1 MSVIITYQEVYE
13 KLESRKSELM
23 KYDCIVGISRDWTVP
38 ATMLSY
44 ILHKP
49 LFIANVNRVTK
60 KVQINGKPF
69 WKVLIVDDV
78 YRTWWTVNTLRR
90 KVKWDVLV
98 LACDY
103 NADIQYKIFNWKEFY
118 IFEWEKADREETYEV
133 WYDLDGILCRDLKKS
148 EHRLTKFPKIWVW
161 YRSKFKLLFKPPEDA
176 VIITWRPE
184 CDEEIT
190 LKWLRKN
197 WVYNRVQFNNA
208 MPSFDTII
216 KNKVWW
222 IKRFKIKTYYESE
235 EAQVKEIQK
244 QVKGCKVLLFKHSS
258 ND

>member
-1 MSVIITYQEVYE
+1 MSLITYQEVYK
-13 KLESRKSELM
+13 KLEKMRFDLM
-23 KYDCIVGISRDWTVP
+23 KYDCIVGISRDWIMP
-38 ATMLSY
+38 ATMLSF

-49 LFIANVNRVTK
+49 LFIA
-60 KVQINGKPF
+60 KVDRKSGKVEINWKPF
-69 WKVLIVDDV
+69 GKILIVDDV
-78 YRTWWTVNTLRR
+78 YRTWWTVNTLKR

-103 NADIQYKIFNWKEFY
+103 NADIQYKVFDWKEFY
-118 IFEWEKADREETYEV
+118 IFEWEKADWEETYEV
-133 WYDLDGILCRDLKKS
+133 WYDLDWILCRDLKKS
-148 EHRLTKFPKIWVW
+148 EHRLTYFPKIWVW
-161 YRSKFKLLFKPPEDA
+161 YRSKFKLLFKPPENA

-197 WVYNRVQFNNA
+197 GVYNKVQFNNA
-208 MPSFDTII
+208 MPSFETIV

-244 QVKGCKVLLFKHSS
+244 QVKDCKVLLFKHT
-258 ND
+258 NNV